1 MQSPLEL
8 QMIMET
14 LMENKLTPE
23 LIEKAK
29 QAKSPEELIALA
41 KESEIALSED
51 EAKAYFERLNR
62 SGALSDEELDSV
74 SGGVMINEREFTA
87 VIYGTNCFNGQFLN
101 NPLCDG
107 KFARDD
113 NHSQRERFRNNAHKP
128 EGAACCAYC
137 LRLAFNGGTAY
148 CELSGR

>member
-1 MQSPLEL
+1 
-8 QMIMET
+8 
-14 LMENKLTPE
+14 MENKFTPE

-29 QAKSPEELIALA
+29 QAKSPEELTALA
-41 KESEIALSED
+41 KENGVELTEED
-51 EAKAYFERLNR
+51 LN
-62 SGALSDEELDSV
+62 GV

-87 VIYGTNCFNGQFLN
+87 VIYGTECFNGQFLYN
-101 NPLCDG
+101 TLRDG

-113 NHSQRERFRNNAHKP
+113 NHSQRERFRDNAHKP
-128 EGAACCAYC
+128 EGSACCAYC